1 MPDVTAERVARNQSA
16 FRGANENMAA
26 AADRL
31 LDEGAMAPFLCE
43 CPDRSCTAIARVSL
57 ADYERVRL
65 RGDLFLV
72 VPGHEVCV
80 VDGVEVARVA
90 QRHDA
95 YSVMEKIGEA
105 GEVARAEDPRG

>member
-1 MPDVTAERVARNQSA
+1 MPDVTAERAARDQAA

-26 AADRL
+26 AAERL
-31 LDEGAMAPFLCE
+31 LDEGAIAPFLCE
-43 CPDRSCTAIARVSL
+43 CPDRSCMAIARVTL
-57 ADYERVRL
+57 GDYERVRI

-90 QRHDA
+90 ERHDA
-95 YSVMEKIGEA
+95 YSVVEKLGDA
-105 GEVARAEDPRG
+105 GEVARAEDSRG